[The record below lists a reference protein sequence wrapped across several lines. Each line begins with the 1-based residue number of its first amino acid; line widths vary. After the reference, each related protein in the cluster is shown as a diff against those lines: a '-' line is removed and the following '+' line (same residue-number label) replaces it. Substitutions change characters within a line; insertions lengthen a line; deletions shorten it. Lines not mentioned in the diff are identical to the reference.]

1 MIIRIQIRLI
11 HYLTTSPPP
20 PLFFLAVYDLTM
32 LGCVSCRIFRRSQWC
47 HFTASVLHIFCK
59 LVIERPDKILV
70 LVAFCFVLFFSSSS
84 RILRGSDAF
93 SQVVHS
99 APPGSFSFAVQAAV
113 DSHCPFLQG
122 GLKMVVFFQSSFV
135 RLVGL

>member
-1 MIIRIQIRLI
+1 M
-11 HYLTTSPPP
+11 YLVEFSVG
-20 PLFFLAVYDLTM
+20 LSGV
-32 LGCVSCRIFRRSQWC
+32 ISQLLYST
-47 HFTASVLHIFCK
+47 FFCK